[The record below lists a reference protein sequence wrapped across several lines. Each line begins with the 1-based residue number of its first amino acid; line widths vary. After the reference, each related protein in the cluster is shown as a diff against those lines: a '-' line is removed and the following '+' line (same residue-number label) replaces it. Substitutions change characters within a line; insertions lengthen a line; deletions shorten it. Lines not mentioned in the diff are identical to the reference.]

1 LKVTKL
7 VLKLQHLQKLAIE
20 AINQEVVDMAVINQE
35 VDLSAVDLEV
45 EALEAVLEVVDMVV
59 INQEAVENEVVVMV
73 AEALEVADSPEAE
86 AAVRMLEK
94 EQVKD
99 FQVQS

>member
-1 LKVTKL
+1 MLFR
-7 VLKLQHLQKLAIE
+7 
-20 AINQEVVDMAVINQE
+20 
-35 VDLSAVDLEV
+35 S
-45 EALEAVLEVVDMVV
+45 EALVAVLEVVDMVA

-73 AEALEVADSPEAE
+73 AEALEAVDSPEAE
-86 AAVRMLEK
+86 AADRILEK

>member
-1 LKVTKL
+1 MV
-7 VLKLQHLQKLAIE
+7 
-20 AINQEVVDMAVINQE
+20 AINQEVVVNAV
-35 VDLSAVDLEV
+35 A
-45 EALEAVLEVVDMVV
+45 DMVV

>member
-1 LKVTKL
+1 MV
-7 VLKLQHLQKLAIE
+7 
-20 AINQEVVDMAVINQE
+20 AINQEVVVNAV
-35 VDLSAVDLEV
+35 AV
-45 EALEAVLEVVDMVV
+45 MVV

-73 AEALEVADSPEAE
+73 AEALEAVVSPEAE
-86 AAVRMLEK
+86 AADRMLEK